1 MIYLDYNATTPLC
14 DAAREAMLPY
24 LGGKFG
30 NPSSVHA
37 AGREARAA
45 IDNARD
51 KIAAL
56 LHAKPG
62 EIIFT
67 GGATESCNLGVLGLA
82 RSASAGGLPGV
93 PSAKPGHII
102 SNKAEHHAVLHA
114 VEHLEDREGFEV
126 TWLNV
131 SKTGMVDLDQL
142 ADSIRPDTKLVSIM
156 TANNETGVI
165 QPMREISRICRER
178 GVLLHSDMVQA
189 FGKIPVIP
197 SEVENGAAGKAAT
210 WTGRPEAERTGSE
223 RIKPRENIETLTQRD
238 PSIPK
243 AFGTQDDLGS
253 LVDCASFAAHKFYG
267 PKGTGFLFLRSGLP
281 IEPLMFGGAHENQRR
296 PGTENVAGVAGMA
309 AAAEWVLRNADG
321 ERQRQAQLRDD
332 FWTRI
337 AKLFPDAQQNG
348 DPAHRLAN
356 TLNASFIGVDSETML
371 MALDL
376 EGVCASS
383 GSACMV
389 GSVRASHVLLAM
401 GLPMESARSAIRFS
415 LGRPTTAEEIAG
427 AADALE
433 QIAKRTKDAREYALA

>member
-24 LGGKFG
+24 LGRYFG

-51 KIAAL
+51 KLAAL
-56 LHAKPG
+56 LRAKPG

-67 GGATESCNLGVLGLA
+67 GGATESCNLAVLGLA
-82 RSASAGGLPGV
+82 RSSSSRG
-93 PSAKPGHII
+93 GHII
-102 SNKAEHHAVLHA
+102 SNKAEHHAVLHPL
-114 VEHLEDREGFEV
+114 EHLEQHEGFEV

-131 SKTGMVDLDQL
+131 SESGMVDLDQL
-142 ADSIRPDTKLVSIM
+142 ADSIRPDTRLVSIM

-165 QPMREISRICRER
+165 QPMREISQICRDR

-189 FGKIPVIP
+189 FGKTDVD
-197 SEVENGAAGKAAT
+197 V
-210 WTGRPEAERTGSE
+210 
-223 RIKPRENIETLTQRD
+223 
-238 PSIPK
+238 
-243 AFGTQDDLGS
+243 S
-253 LVDCASFAAHKFYG
+253 LVDVASFAAHKFYG
-267 PKGTGFLFLRSGLP
+267 PKGTGFLCLRAGLP
-281 IEPLMFGGAHENQRR
+281 IQPIMFGGAHENQRR
-296 PGTENVAGVAGMA
+296 PGTENVAGIAGMA
-309 AAAEWVLRNADG
+309 AAAEWILRDRETEQ
-321 ERQRQAQLRDD
+321 ERRAQLRDQL
-332 FWTRI
+332 WRTI
-337 AKLFPDAQQNG
+337 ADVFPDAQQNG

-376 EGVCASS
+376 EGICASS

-401 GLPMESARSAIRFS
+401 GLPMDRARSAIRLS
-415 LGRPTTAEEIAG
+415 LGKWTTAKEIADAG
-427 AADALE
+427 DALDR
-433 QIAKRTKDAREYALA
+433 IAKRTKDAREYALA

>member
-24 LGGKFG
+24 LDGKFG

-51 KIAAL
+51 KLAAL
-56 LHAKPG
+56 LKAKPG
-62 EIIFT
+62 DIIFSS
-67 GGATESCNLGVLGLA
+67 GATESCNLGVLGLA
-82 RSASAGGLPGV
+82 RSASSRG
-93 PSAKPGHII
+93 SHII

-114 VEHLEDREGFEV
+114 IEHLENHEGFEV

-131 SKTGMVDLDQL
+131 SKNGMIDLDQL

-165 QPMREISRICRER
+165 QPMREISQICRER
-178 GVLLHSDMVQA
+178 GVLLHSDIVQA
-189 FGKIPVIP
+189 FGKLDIDV
-197 SEVENGAAGKAAT
+197 
-210 WTGRPEAERTGSE
+210 
-223 RIKPRENIETLTQRD
+223 
-238 PSIPK
+238 
-243 AFGTQDDLGS
+243 S
-253 LVDCASFAAHKFYG
+253 LVDAGSFAAHKFYG

-281 IEPLMFGGAHENQRR
+281 IQPLMFGGAHENQRR

-309 AAAEWVLRNADG
+309 AAAEWVLRDVDA
-321 ERQRQAQLRDD
+321 ERQREAQLRDD
-332 FWTRI
+332 FWTCI

-348 DPAHRLAN
+348 DPVHRLGN
-356 TLNASFIGVDSETML
+356 TLNTSFIDVDSETML

-415 LGRPTTAEEIAG
+415 LGRRTTAEEIAN
-427 AADALE
+427 AADALGR
-433 QIAKRTKDAREYALA
+433 IATRTKDAREYAVA